1 MTKEEKK
8 DLDDLIIYIRDNIL
22 YYSNTKKT
30 PPLLK
35 KKINSIALDENN
47 NFIYTYRMILYSF
60 MINKSKIE
68 YAFNTKTF
76 ANEKHKINYMF
87 VIVANSLNDIKNRV
101 LEKERQKELSENN
114 LYNAQ
119 YLSDN
124 NVLYGSSKYTKKT
137 VELRRDKVED
147 LW

>member
-8 DLDDLIIYIRDNIL
+8 DLDNLITYIRDNIL

-76 ANEKHKINYMF
+76 ADEKHKINYMF
-87 VIVANSLNDIKNRV
+87 VIVANKIV
-101 LEKERQKELSENN
+101 
-114 LYNAQ
+114 
-119 YLSDN
+119 
-124 NVLYGSSKYTKKT
+124 
-137 VELRRDKVED
+137 
-147 LW
+147 

>member
-1 MTKEEKK
+1 MTSEERK
-8 DLDDLIIYIRDNIL
+8 DLNNLITYIRDNIL

-35 KKINSIALDENN
+35 KKINSIALDEEG
-47 NFIYTYRMILYSF
+47 NFVYTYRMILYSF

-68 YAFNTKTF
+68 YAFSTKTF
-76 ANEKHKINYMF
+76 ADEKHKINYAF
-87 VIVANSLNDIKNRV
+87 VIMANSLNDIKNKV
-101 LEKERQKELSENN
+101 IEKDRQKELSENN

-124 NVLYGSSKYTKKT
+124 NVLYGSNRYTKKT

>member
-1 MTKEEKK
+1 MTSEERK
-8 DLDDLIIYIRDNIL
+8 DLNNLITYIRDNIL

-35 KKINSIALDENN
+35 KKINSIALDEEG
-47 NFIYTYRMILYSF
+47 NFIYTYKMILYSF

-68 YAFNTKTF
+68 CAFSTKTF
-76 ANEKHKINYMF
+76 VDEKHKINYAF
-87 VIVANSLNDIKNRV
+87 VIMANSLNDIKNKV
-101 LEKERQKELSENN
+101 IEKDRQRELSENN

-124 NVLYGSSKYTKKT
+124 NVLYGSNRYKKKT

>member
-1 MTKEEKK
+1 MTSEERK
-8 DLDDLIIYIRDNIL
+8 DLNNLITYIRDNIL
-22 YYSNTKKT
+22 YYSSTKKT

-35 KKINSIALDENN
+35 KKINSIALDEEG
-47 NFIYTYRMILYSF
+47 NFVYTYRMILYSF

-68 YAFNTKTF
+68 YAFSTKTF
-76 ANEKHKINYMF
+76 ADEKHKINYAF
-87 VIVANSLNDIKNRV
+87 VIMANSLNDIKNKV
-101 LEKERQKELSENN
+101 IEKDRQKELSENN

-124 NVLYGSSKYTKKT
+124 NVLYGSNKYTKKT